1 MAVPLTFLVLV
12 TGVAGDSALP
22 DGGLDPQEVTRS
34 FSTSLARLRLG
45 LHQLGT
51 PAHRSIP
58 SDFARWATWEEYNDW
73 ASGTENPVL
82 HIVGLPGTGTSLFA
96 TQVTSHLRE
105 GGNLVLSYSACHR
118 TNPRN
123 STVSLW
129 HSFCQQALLSP
140 YSYRSTTPLCTWLRK
155 EGIFTKDTFR
165 GLLRSILSG
174 CAGKATFCII
184 NGLDHYT
191 SEARDELLRDLGEMR
206 TSSQGELKVLTVG
219 SASHVQ
225 YGKPGYPLVVY
236 LQERI
241 LAAGELERLA
251 KTRIRSMAA
260 VNPAWKTLDLESE
273 QVKRLWAGST
283 TLFELCQKMDFLE
296 KGETLSTTDEA
307 IAMVATL
314 PADFTVFFRTLATK
328 YDFLHDGRL
337 GAAVLPW
344 LTRSVRPMTVPE
356 LAVCAALARTSTE
369 TLTLQ
374 HLQKSILWDFRR
386 DLENELGP
394 IIQISGETVEMRHRI
409 YQDLVLAD
417 SNALGKGDV
426 HLDILTTCL
435 IYLRQIG
442 PSWKHSTEF
451 RQEHRLA
458 EYAALHWP
466 RHYHEVRDK
475 ATAKPVVLS
484 LLQNEEQ
491 FTVWLDIY
499 SHYATRSAEE
509 ESFPKTPIQVAAY
522 LGLTEVLSELAANVH
537 PSNKDT
543 ELTKAMEYAASKGHA
558 NVIRLLAELGVRAE
572 GALLRASW
580 LGDNAT
586 VTELLKT
593 HRTYI
598 NSRGGPDGIYTPLL
612 QAARCGHVDSF
623 AKLQSE
629 GADPNAVAAHTNL
642 TALHLEARIGQ
653 RAIVQLLIAAK
664 VPLASVDEQGY
675 GALHYAAEGGFEEI
689 VRCMIVAAND
699 TATLADESRVSQVL
713 LANDQ
718 TRDSNTPLHLA
729 ASNGHLKTV
738 ETLLEMKAGP
748 SILND
753 RKYTPLHC
761 AAEEGFPSVVKALLK
776 VGTVAENQGEQSMV
790 EVQRLPGE
798 VARIPSPV
806 ELAAKNG
813 HLCTVTELRSWRF
826 YDNSEVLYPAFAT
839 ACREGTN
846 DCALYILQWYNE
858 VSFAGGPLL
867 DVDGNTALHLAARD
881 GNVRL
886 FQKLMNSKHAPI
898 DSFNKKGL
906 SPLHIA
912 ASSGSLAI
920 IQLFKDDSALSG
932 TTANGTERTLLHIA
946 AEAGYF
952 HVVEWLLDYTSLKK
966 ETATAV
972 KDTAIMLA
980 AVGKH
985 EPIVKLLL
993 DSKYA
998 VPTGNL
1004 LHVAVVNSWKDV
1016 TKLLT
1021 SCDVS
1026 VLNWIDGTTGNAA
1039 LHLAVV
1045 IKKPEMV
1052 EALLAVGAD
1061 PNLGNKEG
1069 RLPISMAVETK
1080 NLDIVTALL
1089 DGAPTLD
1096 VDQIDMDGL
1105 TPLLRACKVAYESG
1119 HGTAKL
1125 VRELLSKRKA
1135 DINLNAKCP
1144 CSDEK
1149 YAGMTPLHLSALILS
1164 EAEESSEDIID
1175 EEDNIFSHAK
1185 SIDEEKNSDDEAK
1198 DEFREESD
1206 EPDDE
1211 LLKLLLGFGADPN
1224 TRDATGST
1232 PLVLAAEA
1240 GHVKALRALLD
1251 HNADPNISNT
1261 RETTALHLAAQSGH
1275 VASINLLVKKGAN
1288 MDVAKVDETPNRGLC
1303 GITPL
1308 VLAVGLERLG
1318 AVKALLR
1325 LGADIGRAIHIAALF
1340 GELDIFKAVHRK
1352 RPDPNIFDSGL
1363 GTLLCLAVT
1372 ADSMDIVSH
1381 LLENPKVATSMAN
1394 PIGQMPLTIAAI
1406 MGNCD
1411 IAKCLVEKGADPDK
1425 RDHEGRT
1432 PLDYAI
1438 LFADE
1443 ELAKFLCQHTRLGF
1457 PLDGVRGHSPLY
1469 LACRMPNDDIFN
1481 EIHEGCQRL
1490 PSEEYLKLCELAIH
1504 AAIMS
1509 NNGGRLATLLT
1520 TPGVKATV
1528 ADDDGWTPL
1537 QCDRSYDRKEMQ
1549 AQILGAGATDE
1560 SSGEMKTP
1568 TQWHLDDRHAAL
1580 SPCIGAEQTPRVRDP
1595 KIVEVFARV
1604 GDVIELTCDPYGVA
1618 VARADHCI
1626 PDGQDF
1632 FFEIKVQKGCRDKY
1646 QTLGIGLCSDIA
1658 PLNSEPSFGHPAVSC
1673 GYYARNGEVR
1683 ASGVQSTGLF
1693 KPRCYGEGDVVGCGV
1708 DAKKGTIY
1716 FTKAERG
1723 CRACFSPPF
1732 RKALSGGLRRHS
1744 SDWGTH
1750 ISGENVDTVRY
1761 KRSRSG
1767 SRKYHQPPHG
1777 EAMQESDLEILEVQ
1791 QSAGVKSQAKSYH
1804 ETITVGPEVVSGFLT
1819 GIWYAIYQCG
1829 DRYTEDVDFER
1840 CEDPSKPNHDLER
1853 LALGSKRD
1861 GSNCRRSDCRGP

>member
-1 MAVPLTFLVLV
+1 MAQQR
-12 TGVAGDSALP
+12 GH
-22 DGGLDPQEVTRS
+22 
-34 FSTSLARLRLG
+34 
-45 LHQLGT
+45 LHQRHVQGRV
-51 PAHRSIP
+51 A
-58 SDFARWATWEEYNDW
+58 
-73 ASGTENPVL
+73 
-82 HIVGLPGTGTSLFA
+82 
-96 TQVTSHLRE
+96 
-105 GGNLVLSYSACHR
+105 
-118 TNPRN
+118 
-123 STVSLW
+123 
-129 HSFCQQALLSP
+129 
-140 YSYRSTTPLCTWLRK
+140 
-155 EGIFTKDTFR
+155 
-165 GLLRSILSG
+165 
-174 CAGKATFCII
+174 
-184 NGLDHYT
+184 GLDHYT
-191 SEARDELLRDLGEMR
+191 AEARDELLRDLGEMR
-206 TSSQGELKVLTVG
+206 TSSQGQFKVLTIG
-219 SASHVQ
+219 SAS
-225 YGKPGYPLVVY
+225 
-236 LQERI
+236 
-241 LAAGELERLA
+241 
-251 KTRIRSMAA
+251 SMAA

-273 QVKRLWAGST
+273 QVKRLWTGSA

-307 IAMVATL
+307 IAMIATL

-328 YDFLHDGRL
+328 YDFLHDGGL

-344 LTRSVRPMTVPE
+344 LTGSVRPMTVPE

-374 HLQKSILWDFRR
+374 HLQKSILWDFHR

-394 IIQISGETVEMRHRI
+394 IIRISGEMVEMRHRI

-417 SNALGKGDV
+417 CNALGKGDV

-466 RHYHEVRDK
+466 QHYHEVRDK

-509 ESFPKTPIQVAAY
+509 ESFPRTPIQVAAY
-522 LGLTEVLSELAANVH
+522 LGLTEVLSELVANLD

-558 NVIRLLAELGVRAE
+558 NVIRLLAELSVRAE

-598 NSRGGPDGIYTPLL
+598 NSRGGPDGVYTPLL

-629 GADPNAVAAHTNL
+629 GADLNAVAAHTNL
-642 TALHLEARIGQ
+642 TALHLAARIGQ

-689 VRCMIVAAND
+689 VRCMIIAAND
-699 TATLADESRVSQVL
+699 PAILADESRVSQVL

-729 ASNGHLKTV
+729 ASNGHLKTA
-738 ETLLEMKAGP
+738 ETLLEMKAKPG
-748 SILND
+748 ILND

-761 AAEEGFPSVVKALLK
+761 AAEGGFPSVVKALLK
-776 VGTVAENQGEQSMV
+776 VGTVAENQGEQSMI
-790 EVQRLPGE
+790 EVQ
-798 VARIPSPV
+798 PSPV
-806 ELAAKNG
+806 ELAVKNG
-813 HLCTVTELRSWRF
+813 HLGTVRELRSLRF
-826 YDNSEVLYPAFAT
+826 YDNSEVLSPAFAT
-839 ACREGTN
+839 ACREGAN
-846 DCALYILQWYNE
+846 DCALYILEWYNE
-858 VSFAGGPLL
+858 VSFAGAPLL
-867 DVDGNTALHLAARD
+867 DVDGNTALHLAAQH
-881 GNVRL
+881 GNVQL
-886 FQKLMNSKHAPI
+886 FQKLMDLKHVPI

-920 IQLFKDDSALSG
+920 IQLFKDDSALGG
-932 TTANGTERTLLHIA
+932 TTANGTGRTLLHMA
-946 AEAGYF
+946 AEAGYL

-972 KDTAIMLA
+972 ENTAIMLA

-1004 LHVAVVNSWKDV
+1004 LHVAVLNSWKDV
-1016 TKLLT
+1016 TKLLA
-1021 SCDVS
+1021 SCNVS
-1026 VLNWIDGTTGNAA
+1026 VLNWIDNTGNAA

-1045 IKKPEMV
+1045 IKNPDMV
-1052 EALLAVGAD
+1052 EALLEVGAD
-1061 PNLGNKEG
+1061 PNVGNKEG
-1069 RLPISMAVETK
+1069 RLPISMALETK

-1089 DGAPTLD
+1089 EGAPTLD

-1135 DINLNAKCP
+1135 DINLNAIFP
-1144 CSDEK
+1144 GSDEK

-1164 EAEESSEDIID
+1164 EAEESNEDIID
-1175 EEDNIFSHAK
+1175 EEDDIFIHAK
-1185 SIDEEKNSDDEAK
+1185 SIDEKKSDDKAK
-1198 DEFREESD
+1198 DELQQESD

-1211 LLKLLLGFGADPN
+1211 LLKLLLDFGADPN
-1224 TRDATGST
+1224 TRDVTGST
-1232 PLVLAAEA
+1232 PLLLAAEA
-1240 GHVKALRALLD
+1240 GHIKALRALLD
-1251 HNADPNISNT
+1251 YNADLNISNN
-1261 RETTALHLAAQSGH
+1261 RGSMALHLAAQSGH
-1275 VASINLLVKKGAN
+1275 VACINLLVKKGAN
-1288 MDVAKVDETPNRGLC
+1288 IDAAKVDEIPNRGLC

-1308 VLAVGLERLG
+1308 VLAVALERLS

-1325 LGADIGRAIHIAALF
+1325 LGADIGRAVHIAALY

-1363 GTLLCLAVT
+1363 GTLLSLAVT
-1372 ADSMDIVSH
+1372 AESMDMISH
-1381 LLENPKVATSMAN
+1381 LLGNPKVATSMAN

-1432 PLDYAI
+1432 PLDNAI

-1457 PLDGVRGHSPLY
+1457 PLDGVRGHSPLH

-1481 EIHEGCQRL
+1481 QVHEGCKRL

-1509 NNGGRLATLLT
+1509 YNGGRLTTLLT

-1537 QCDRSYDRKEMQ
+1537 QCARSYGHKEME
-1549 AQILGAGATDE
+1549 AQILDAGATDE

-1595 KIVEVFARV
+1595 KIVEVFSKFVLCNA
-1604 GDVIELTCDPYGVA
+1604 ISEL
-1618 VARADHCI
+1618 
-1626 PDGQDF
+1626 
-1632 FFEIKVQKGCRDKY
+1632 
-1646 QTLGIGLCSDIA
+1646 LL
-1658 PLNSEPSFGHPAVSC
+1658 
-1673 GYYARNGEVR
+1673 
-1683 ASGVQSTGLF
+1683 
-1693 KPRCYGEGDVVGCGV
+1693 
-1708 DAKKGTIY
+1708 
-1716 FTKAERG
+1716 
-1723 CRACFSPPF
+1723 
-1732 RKALSGGLRRHS
+1732 
-1744 SDWGTH
+1744 
-1750 ISGENVDTVRY
+1750 
-1761 KRSRSG
+1761 
-1767 SRKYHQPPHG
+1767 
-1777 EAMQESDLEILEVQ
+1777 
-1791 QSAGVKSQAKSYH
+1791 QAHY
-1804 ETITVGPEVVSGFLT
+1804 
-1819 GIWYAIYQCG
+1819 
-1829 DRYTEDVDFER
+1829 
-1840 CEDPSKPNHDLER
+1840 
-1853 LALGSKRD
+1853 
-1861 GSNCRRSDCRGP
+1861 